1 MDSLERN
8 EAGRGLAPRARGS
21 RWRARLLGFT
31 QATPGRRFRLTRYFT
46 ITSLV
51 AFAAFAVALY
61 HLERAEETFLEQ
73 VQGEQGRFYARA
85 QAELVGA
92 QRKAALGNLLTA
104 HEAGHI
110 TLATV
115 LANALWDSHFVPLV
129 AAAQRLPV
137 DHCRL
142 LRGLAADEARRAC
155 FATVG
160 KQIRALPGFAGVDAA
175 VNSMMRNSLVFKIKV
190 YDLRGITVYSSELAQ
205 IGEDKAANRGWLSAV
220 EGKRAS
226 ELVHRDR
233 FSAFEGVV
241 ENRDLI
247 QSYLPVPSRDGK
259 AITAVFEIYSDVTP
273 LLRQI
278 EDFSAQMGR
287 LVADNE
293 ARVEAF
299 RQENLR
305 KVYANSNEHLVILGG
320 LMVLLYLALLVLV
333 RYGQRVIDEQAR
345 ARAQALQREQLW
357 HREKMAALATM
368 AANASH
374 EIGNPLAVIS
384 SVAGEIAA
392 APPAGGPLAGQG
404 RTILDQA
411 ARIAEMTRRITEFAS
426 TQGDKPELLDVN
438 RMAKAVGDF
447 LGFDS
452 RYRGT
457 RIEMRLAERLPACTA
472 IPEHL
477 NEVLMSLMQAHAEIS
492 SGCAGS
498 SGCVIVR
505 TEERGG
511 EVAISIGCECGPP
524 GNACALPGADSRLEA
539 ARLRVEGMG
548 GRLAP
553 TPVATEILLPC

>member
-8 EAGRGLAPRARGS
+8 DAGRGFAPRARGT
-21 RWRARLLGFT
+21 RWHARLLGFT
-31 QATPGRRFRLTRYFT
+31 HAVPGRRFRLTRYFT
-46 ITSLV
+46 LTSLV

-92 QRKAALGNLLTA
+92 QRKAALANLLTA

-129 AAAQRLPV
+129 AAAQRLPI

-142 LRGLAADEARRAC
+142 LGGPADQGRREC
-155 FATVG
+155 FAVVG
-160 KQIRALPGFAGVDAA
+160 KQIRSTPGFAGVDAA
-175 VNSMMRNSLVFKIKV
+175 VHAMMRNSLVFKIKV
-190 YDLRGITVYSSELAQ
+190 YDPRGITVYSSELAQ
-205 IGEDKAANRGWLSAV
+205 IGEDKATNKGWLSAI

-259 AITAVFEIYSDVTP
+259 AIAAVFEIYSDVTP

-287 LVADNE
+287 LVAENE
-293 ARVEAF
+293 ARVEAS

-305 KVYANSNEHLVILGG
+305 KVYANSNEHLAILGG

-333 RYGQRVIDEQAR
+333 RYGQRIIDEQAR

-411 ARIAEMTRRITEFAS
+411 ARIAEMTRRITEFAT

-457 RIEMRLAERLPACTA
+457 RIEMRLADRLPACTA
-472 IPEHL
+472 IPDHL

-498 SGCVIVR
+498 GGRVIVR

-524 GNACALPGADSRLEA
+524 GNARALPGTDSRLEA